1 MCGICSQ
8 THSPLPSARSHS
20 GRSPVDDTRTPVI
33 TIACWHKGC
42 DFHELMEGMNGTT
55 IVAYVSRKELWSDHN
70 RKVHGRG

>member
-1 MCGICSQ
+1 
-8 THSPLPSARSHS
+8 
-20 GRSPVDDTRTPVI
+20 VDDTRTPVI